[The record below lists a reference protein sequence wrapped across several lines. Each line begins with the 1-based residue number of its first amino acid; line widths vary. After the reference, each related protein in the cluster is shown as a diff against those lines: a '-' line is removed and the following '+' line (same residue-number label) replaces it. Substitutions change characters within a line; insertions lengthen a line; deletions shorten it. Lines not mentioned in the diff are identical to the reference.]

1 MFAVDCPTHGTRV
14 LLDYSRIEA
23 QRNTAE
29 GPVVD
34 WRCWCGAR
42 GQLVRGFHTR
52 ARPGSR
58 EGIAP

>member
-1 MFAVDCPTHGTRV
+1 MFAVDCPRHGTRV

-23 QRNTAE
+23 QTNTAD

-42 GQLVRGFHTR
+42 GRLVRGFHTR
-52 ARPGSR
+52 PRPCTA
-58 EGIAP
+58 IAP